1 MKVRITGHT
10 RGLGKSLYNHFKA
23 LGHDVKGY
31 SLSTGYD
38 INSQEDRQKIIA
50 ECKNADV
57 FINNAW
63 SEYYGQTKMLID
75 IIACWEGDKTK
86 RLCNISSKAS
96 FNATDINEDLE
107 RYGAN
112 KREQNKIIEDRIRIY
127 GPHILNVIL
136 GCTDTRLS
144 EDLEGDKL
152 NPDDVSKWIVDMLL
166 CDNMYFQSV
175 TIDAKQL
182 NYKSKQ

>member
-1 MKVRITGHT
+1 M
-10 RGLGKSLYNHFKA
+10 
-23 LGHDVKGY
+23 
-31 SLSTGYD
+31 
-38 INSQEDRQKIIA
+38 
-50 ECKNADV
+50 
-57 FINNAW
+57 
-63 SEYYGQTKMLID
+63 
-75 IIACWEGDKTK
+75 
-86 RLCNISSKAS
+86 CNISSKAS
-96 FNATDINEDLE
+96 FNDTDINEDLE